1 MVGSE
6 SVQPARPGP
15 RSRKAKPK
23 PKPKQYVAYY
33 RVSTVMQQLSGLGLA
48 AQHASVR
55 AFLGQYRGELLAE
68 FEEQDAAHRKPE
80 DRPALRAALE
90 LCRAKGATLLVARL
104 DRLARS
110 VLIVANLIRE
120 GVDFVAADMPQANR
134 FTIHILAAV
143 AEYERRLAGAR
154 IREALAA
161 YKGRG
166 GKIGFARMSKKRQ
179 REAAARGRAIN
190 QERLNRFAKALLP
203 IIDDLRVSGC
213 TTCAAIARA
222 LNRRKI
228 PTYSNRGPWYD
239 GTVTGMIRR
248 ADPTS
253 PLVRPGRLQEYAA
266 MRARANH
273 IRSAQIAVNFAK
285 SIVPLVDQMRDEG
298 ITTWRGLARALDER
312 HIPTRR
318 EAVHWS
324 GSALKE
330 IVERGEKALGH
341 HRYTDTKPARPA
353 VRRILPGQYQAAG

>member
-1 MVGSE
+1 MVGSD
-6 SVQPARPGP
+6 AIRPGRSGRGP
-15 RSRKAKPK
+15 RR

-33 RVSTVMQQLSGLGLA
+33 RVSTVPQQRSGLGLA

-55 AFLGQYRGELLAE
+55 AFLGQYGGELIAE

-90 LCRAKGATLLVARL
+90 LCRRKTATLLVARL

-110 VLIVANLIRE
+110 VLIVANLIKE
-120 GVDFVAADMPQANR
+120 GVDFVAADVPQANR

-143 AEYERRLAGAR
+143 AEYERRITGAR

-161 YKGRG
+161 YKNAG

-179 REAAARGRAIN
+179 REAAARGLAIN

-203 IIDDLRVSGC
+203 IIDELRVSGC

-228 PTYSNRGPWYD
+228 PTFYNRGPWYD
-239 GTVTGMIRR
+239 GTVAGMIRR
-248 ADPTS
+248 ADPSS

-285 SIVPLVDQMRDEG
+285 SLVPLVDQLRADG
-298 ITTWRGLARALDER
+298 ITTWVDLAHALDER
-312 HIPTRR
+312 RIPTRR
-318 EAVHWS
+318 DRPHWS
-324 GSALKE
+324 SWGLKQ
-330 IVERGEKALGH
+330 IIERGEKALGR
-341 HRYTDTKPARPA
+341 HRSTDTQPARPA
-353 VRRILPGQYQAAG
+353 LRRLLPGQHQAAG